1 MPETYCKINKT
12 KARKKGIMKKMIENL
27 INGNLKDAKKQ
38 AKRFKQADI
47 MQYCIDNGMKFEK
60 AVASA
65 MWLKNQIEY
74 QQYCDA
80 E

>member
-1 MPETYCKINKT
+1 
-12 KARKKGIMKKMIENL
+12 MKKMIDNL

-47 MQYCIDNGMKFEK
+47 MQYCLNEYSMSFEK